1 MGHDSMDGDIRKL
14 LALLK
19 KILKNHP
26 QGSEQIAKSLGEQA
40 FNLNLCFFSFIP
52 IHSEDLAEFEEMYE
66 ELLSHSEG
74 LLPKGETLKMDF
86 KLSPEDVEFLKKHGM
101 RF

>member
-1 MGHDSMDGDIRKL
+1 MT
-14 LALLK
+14 
-19 KILKNHP
+19 P
-26 QGSEQIAKSLGEQA
+26 
-40 FNLNLCFFSFIP
+40 
-52 IHSEDLAEFEEMYE
+52 EDLIEFEEMYE